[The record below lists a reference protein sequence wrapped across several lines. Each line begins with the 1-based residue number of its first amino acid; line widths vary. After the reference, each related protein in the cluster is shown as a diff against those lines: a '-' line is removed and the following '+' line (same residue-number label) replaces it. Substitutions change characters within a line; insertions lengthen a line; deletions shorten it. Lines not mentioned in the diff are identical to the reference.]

1 MGNFIDLTGQKFG
14 RLTVVE
20 RVDNANDGHARW
32 LCECV
37 CGKRVIIPGY
47 CLTNHNTKSCGCLHR
62 EITRQ
67 INYSHGHSGDDK
79 SKTYAT
85 WRSMNRRCNNKNQ
98 KCYKNYGGRGIKV
111 CEKWKKFEG
120 FLQDMGEKPNGMTL
134 DRVDNNGD
142 YCKENCRWI
151 TNKEQQRNTRRSILV
166 TINNIAK
173 PLPEWCEIY
182 QKPYK
187 TVWARVYKY
196 NWTPE
201 EALGI
206 TIRKKKTWK
215 NR

>member
-32 LCECV
+32 LCQCD

-85 WRSMNRRCNNKNQ
+85 WKSMNRRCNNKNQ

-120 FLQDMGEKPNGMTL
+120 FLQDMGERPPGKTL
-134 DRVDNNGD
+134 DRVNNDGN
-142 YCKENCRWI
+142 YCKENCRWATI
-151 TNKEQQRNTRRSILV
+151 KEQNRNSRNNRLITVDGITKCLIEHCEDRKLNYQLIYNRLRIGW
-166 TINNIAK
+166 TI
-173 PLPEWCEIY
+173 
-182 QKPYK
+182 
-187 TVWARVYKY
+187 
-196 NWTPE
+196 E
-201 EALGI
+201 EALEI
-206 TIRKKKTWK
+206 IPRKKQK
-215 NR
+215 